1 MARGSYHHSGS
12 FTAATSSNITDVSPT
27 NRSLDQVPEDHR
39 RRTGVYRIDGSPPSS
54 HSVRRLR

>member
-27 NRSLDQVPEDHR
+27 NRSLDQAPEDR
-39 RRTGVYRIDGSPPSS
+39 
-54 HSVRRLR
+54 